1 MRIIAGEARGRPIVA
16 PEGRATRPTLDRVRE
31 SLFNILQQRIPD
43 ARVLDC
49 FAGSGALALESLSR
63 GAASAVLVDSAP
75 KACQVIG
82 RNLAT
87 LGMEDRARLLAMDWK
102 QALRLLVRE
111 EARFDLIFLDPPYR
125 MAGIPEVLDA
135 LRAVAAPG
143 ARFILEHGRAL
154 PPEIAPPL
162 KCVDERNYGDT
173 VIRFFAEEEMG

>member
-16 PEGRATRPTLDRVRE
+16 PEGRDTRPTLDRVRE
-31 SLFNILQQRIPD
+31 SLFNILGQRIPD

-75 KACQVIG
+75 KACQAIR
-82 RNLAT
+82 RNLST
-87 LGMEDRARLLAMDWK
+87 LGMEDRARLLALDWR

-111 EARFDLIFLDPPYR
+111 GTRFDLIFLDPPYR
-125 MAGIPEVLDA
+125 MSGIAEAVDA

-143 ARFILEHGRAL
+143 ARFILEHARTL

-162 KCVDERNYGDT
+162 TCVDTRNYGDT
-173 VIRFFAEEEMG
+173 VIRFFTEEEPR